1 MSRIL
6 RRPMF
11 RGGRVNSYGTGIASG
26 LADGG
31 RVGFRT
37 GGSYLSQAITPSAVT
52 EAYKPQGISPGFL
65 EFLRGDIYSGQNR
78 MPDFSKINREGLAG
92 IEDYGVIPTEEVNQF
107 KDLDLDTGERKK
119 YASIPSTSDA
129 VEKVET
135 ETEEVIEPGL
145 GDTGIATQT
154 MAEFEPEEPELKK
167 QRTVKQP
174 TLKETEDNEVTMTD
188 LERALGLDDAR
199 KEYVGDALAAAS
211 KAFFEGRGFEA
222 ISDAAQVKSKA
233 PEIKRLAGLEEFK
246 AKKAQDLYKTKL
258 EAQAKQ
264 KEGTKGALQKDIDFI
279 KSQPEGSQGQIL
291 ALKKFGFEPDI
302 GSEISARKMKGVIPN
317 LTQLGRLYFP
327 QSFKGVVSGDATPEV
342 DGTYIIEGGT
352 GLLIVEG
359 GVSRP
364 QPF

>member
-31 RVGFRT
+31 RVGLFN
-37 GGSYLSQAITPSAVT
+37 GGTS
-52 EAYKPQGISPGFL
+52 GGD
-65 EFLRGDIYSGQNR
+65 FLRKARVRGPGDLGIVQTLPNR
-78 MPDFSKINREGLAG
+78 INIGTPRRPKFVDTPLYEEFPDIR
-92 IEDYGVIPTEEVNQF
+92 QF
-107 KDLDLDTGERKK
+107 PLTAD
-119 YASIPSTSDA
+119 ASTIMTDA
-129 VEKVET
+129 TIT
-135 ETEEVIEPGL
+135 ETP
-145 GDTGIATQT
+145 D
-154 MAEFEPEEPELKK
+154 
-167 QRTVKQP
+167 
-174 TLKETEDNEVTMTD
+174 KETEQIKETADVETGLELTNTNPDEFKERPTETPKINEPDEAEVTMTD
-188 LERALGLDDAR
+188 LEKALGLDDAKR
-199 KEYVGDALAAAS
+199 EYAADALAAAS

-246 AKKAQDLYKTKL
+246 AKKAKELYKTKL

-302 GSEISARKMKGVIPN
+302 GSELSSRRMEGLKAN

-327 QSFKGVVSGDATPEV
+327 QTFKG
-342 DGTYIIEGGT
+342 
-352 GLLIVEG
+352 
-359 GVSRP
+359 
-364 QPF
+364 